1 MICAILFSERVFI
14 PSQHSGGVLFSS
26 FFLFFTQKKW
36 TEWSIFLMQSLN
48 APPPQFHH
56 ELNLGHNVRG
66 DEGEQAD
73 QSKDQG
79 GVSGKGKGEK
89 DWR

>member
-1 MICAILFSERVFI
+1 
-14 PSQHSGGVLFSS
+14 
-26 FFLFFTQKKW
+26 
-36 TEWSIFLMQSLN
+36 MQSLN

-73 QSKDQG
+73 QSEDQG

-89 DWR
+89 D